1 FHRRHVDAESPD
13 EAARLVVD
21 GADLLRSA
29 IDEVWVELG
38 DSWMVYDREGK
49 QVRQQSKERNGA
61 SRQPRL
67 LQRREAAPSGRAPH
81 ARSVLRTRDR
91 CPRRDLAQPCELDA
105 R

>member
-1 FHRRHVDAESPD
+1 MYYLVEVKGSLSLVAMTFDEEILGGMSPFHRRHVDAESPD

-49 QVRQQSKERNGA
+49 QVRQQSKERN
-61 SRQPRL
+61 
-67 LQRREAAPSGRAPH
+67 
-81 ARSVLRTRDR
+81 
-91 CPRRDLAQPCELDA
+91 
-105 R
+105 